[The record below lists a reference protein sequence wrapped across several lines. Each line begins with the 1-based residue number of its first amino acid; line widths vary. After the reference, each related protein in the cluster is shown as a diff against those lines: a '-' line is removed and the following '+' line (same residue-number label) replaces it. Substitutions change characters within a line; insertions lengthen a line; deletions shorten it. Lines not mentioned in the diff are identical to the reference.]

1 MNFLSNAAQAVN
13 EWIDANIKTEFRYNI
28 NLYDAMRYSLK
39 AGGKRLR
46 PALLIIAYDLVNGF
60 STDLKAHPALA
71 YAAALELA
79 HTYSLIHDDLP
90 QMDNDDFRRGK
101 PTNHKVFGEANAI
114 LAGDGLLTL
123 AALTFATAKDEI
135 PPHRKLSA
143 LALFLEAVG
152 PLGMVGGQYIDMNF
166 ADFADSGR
174 GELLETLHTQKTAL
188 FIAAS
193 LSCGALLAGGG
204 DLEVDA
210 LSNYGKH
217 IGLAFQIV
225 DDILDIEGDP
235 ALTGKASLQDEK
247 NKKLT
252 YPYFFGIKRSKT
264 IAEEH
269 IWAAKEELKRL
280 KRDTAI
286 LSELAD
292 YIYGRNA

>member
-1 MNFLSNAAQAVN
+1 
-13 EWIDANIKTEFRYNI
+13 
-28 NLYDAMRYSLK
+28 MRYSLS

-60 STDLKAHPALA
+60 STDLKTHPALP

-101 PTNHKVFGEANAI
+101 PANHKAFGEANAI

-123 AALTFATAKDEI
+123 AAYTFTAVKDTI
-135 PPHRKLSA
+135 PPSRKLSA
-143 LALFLEAVG
+143 LALFLEALG
-152 PLGMVGGQYIDMNF
+152 PTGMVGGQYIDMNF
-166 ADFADSGR
+166 EYFANNGFQT
-174 GELLETLHTQKTAL
+174 GELLEVLHTQKTAL
-188 FIAAS
+188 FISAS
-193 LSCGALLAGGG
+193 LACGAILAGG
-204 DLEVDA
+204 DEVKIDA

-217 IGLAFQIV
+217 IGLAFQII

-252 YPYFFGIKRSKT
+252 YPYTFGIQRSK
-264 IAEEH
+264 AL
-269 IWAAKEELKRL
+269 AAQHVEASKQELKRI
-280 KRDTAI
+280 KQDTAI

-292 YIYGRNA
+292 YIYDRNA